1 VVRRVPARVGMQV
14 ATIPRTTFLRDV
26 WTYRAGDHVSFI
38 GPTGSGKT
46 HLANPLLAQSVS
58 EEIPGFVLV
67 MKRRDETV
75 SRFLREHDNWR
86 RSVTYPIPPSPRR
99 KPRGWVIWP
108 HHTTDPD
115 ADDIRHAALFHNLLR
130 DRYVKGDSIIFADEV
145 QGLVEEMGLKRD
157 LIRLWSRGR
166 SEGAGLWAAT
176 QRPYMAPQHM
186 YSQAEHL
193 FLAFTPDRRDQERFA
208 EIGGVDPE
216 LIVEVVKALPRF
228 HWLYIRRSDRVMA
241 VVGP

>member
-1 VVRRVPARVGMQV
+1 MV
-14 ATIPRTTFLRDV
+14 AIPRTTFLTDH
-26 WTYRAGDHVSFI
+26 WDYKAGDHVSFI

-46 HLANPLLAQSVS
+46 YLANPLLARSVGK
-58 EEIPGFVLV
+58 ELPGFILV
-67 MKRRDETV
+67 MKRRDKTV
-75 SRFLREHDNWR
+75 SEFMERYHWR
-86 RSVTYPIPPSPRR
+86 RSISYPIPPSVKS
-99 KPRGWVIWP
+99 KPPGWVVWP
-108 HHTTDPD
+108 HHTSDPD
-115 ADDIRHAALFHNLLR
+115 ADDERMAAIFHEMLR
-130 DRYVKGDSIIFADEV
+130 DSYVKGDRIIFADEI

-157 LIRLWSRGR
+157 VVRIWSRGR
-166 SEGAGLWAAT
+166 SEGCGLWAAT

-193 FLAFTPDRRDQERFA
+193 FLAYTPDRRDQDRFA

-216 LIVEVVKALPRF
+216 LVVDVVKSLPRY

>member
-1 VVRRVPARVGMQV
+1 MVRRTPATPGMAV
-14 ATIPRTTFLRDV
+14 VTIPRREFINDI
-26 WTYRAGDHVSFI
+26 WSAKPGDHVSFI

-46 HLANPLLAQSVS
+46 YLANPLLARSVT
-58 EEIPGFVLV
+58 ENLPGFILV

-75 SRFLREHDNWR
+75 SEFLTRYHWR
-86 RSVTYPIPPSPRR
+86 RSVSYPIPPSVRK
-99 KPRGWVIWP
+99 KPRGWAVWP
-108 HHTTDPD
+108 HHTNDPD
-115 ADDIRHAALFHNLLR
+115 ADDIRMAKIFHELLR
-130 DRYVKGDSIIFADEV
+130 DSYVKGDRILFADEI

-157 LIRLWSRGR
+157 LVRIWSRGR
-166 SEGAGLWAAT
+166 SEGCGLWAAT

-193 FLAFTPDRRDQERFA
+193 FLAFTPDRRDQDRFA

-216 LIVEVVKALPRF
+216 LVVSIVSKLPRY

-241 VVGP
+241 VIGP